1 MRTLAA
7 GLLALALSACT
18 PASAPTAETPAPSA
32 AMTNAMTA
40 AREHV
45 AANEEAIVREL
56 RDLLALPNV
65 ASNPNDIR
73 RNAEALVAMLES
85 RGISARIIETPGAPV
100 NVYGELT
107 TPGATRT
114 LLYYA
119 HFDGQPVEPLDA
131 WVTPPFTPTL
141 RAGRFEDDAAIIPWE
156 RATYPLADDARIYA
170 RSASDDKAPIVAMLA
185 AIDAMR
191 AANIPLSANLKF
203 FLEGE
208 EEAGSSHLAQ
218 TLQLHRD
225 LLASDLWLFGDG
237 PIDPRGLPRVA
248 LGVRG
253 IISFRLTTYG
263 PATSLHSGHY
273 GNVAPNPA
281 ARLAH
286 LIASMR
292 AEDGRITIDGFD
304 ADPPSREALALA
316 RDGFDTED
324 MLAGPEIAESESG
337 LSYGE
342 SIMRPAL
349 NVTQLSYGGAG
360 PQRNA
365 IDAEASAGFDIRL
378 TPGIAPQRAREL
390 VEAHVRREGY
400 TLVDAPPTAE
410 QRRANARLAR
420 LEFGD
425 LGYASAASDLSNPA
439 VRHIIEISR
448 AASNGEVRIVP
459 LIGGSLPIAPIGELL
474 QTPFVIVPIVNADNN
489 QHSPNENIRMRE
501 FRRGIEFYA
510 ALLAEGGNGW

>member
-1 MRTLAA
+1 MRSFAIA
-7 GLLALALSACT
+7 IVASALVGCT
-18 PASAPTAETPAPSA
+18 PPSAPTSEAPPSA
-32 AMTNAMTA
+32 AMISAIDA

-56 RDLLALPNV
+56 CDLLALPNV
-65 ASNPNDIR
+65 ASNPDDIR
-73 RNAEALVAMLES
+73 RNAEVLVTMLER
-85 RGISARIIETPGAPV
+85 RGIAARVIETPGAPV
-100 NVYGELT
+100 NVYGELGA
-107 TPGATRT
+107 PGATRT
-114 LLYYA
+114 LLFYA

-141 RAGRFEDDAAIIPWE
+141 RSGRFEDGAEIVAWD
-156 RATYPLADDARIYA
+156 RATYPLDDEARIYA

-191 AANIPLSANLKF
+191 AANQPISANLKF

-208 EEAGSSHLAQ
+208 EEAGSPNLAR
-218 TLQLHRD
+218 TLDLHRE
-225 LLASDLWLFGDG
+225 LLASDLWLFADG

-253 IISFRLTTYG
+253 ITSFQLTVYG

-286 LIASMR
+286 LISSMR
-292 AEDGRITIDGFD
+292 ADDGRITIDGFT
-304 ADPPSREALALA
+304 AERPSREALALA
-316 RDGFDTED
+316 RDGFDTGG
-324 MLAGPEIAESESG
+324 MLSGPQIAEAESG

-349 NVTQLSYGGAG
+349 NVTQLTYGGTG

-365 IDAEASAGFDIRL
+365 IDAQATAGFDIRL
-378 TPGIAPQRAREL
+378 TPGIEPERAKAL
-390 VEAHVRREGY
+390 VEAHVRSQGY
-400 TLVDAPPTAE
+400 ELVDASPTAE
-410 QRRANARLAR
+410 QRRTHPRLAR
-420 LEFGD
+420 LEFGE
-425 LGYASAASDLSNPA
+425 LGYSSAAADLDNPG
-439 VRHIIEISR
+439 VRRVIDVMR
-448 AASNGEVRIVP
+448 AATAGEVRVVP
-459 LIGGSLPIAPIGELL
+459 LIGGSLPIAPIGEVL
-474 QTPFVIVPIVNADNN
+474 QRPFVIVPIVNADNN

-501 FRRGIEFYA
+501 FRRGVELYA
-510 ALLAEGGNGW
+510 ALLAEGGREW